1 MLALAGVDSFVLVGR
16 KRDRGTTRSSS
27 VVVRSKERN
36 QGKER
41 KGKEKISGGSQMDL
55 IELTVCQPSFSQTCK
70 TSSENHLVLFLT
82 HFLSIWK
89 VWCHQD
95 EQANE

>member
-1 MLALAGVDSFVLVGR
+1 MLALADVHSFVLVER
-16 KRDRGTTRSSS
+16 ERGKTRSSS

-41 KGKEKISGGSQMDL
+41 KGNETISGGYQMDL
-55 IELTVCQPSFSQTCK
+55 IELTVCQPSFSETCK

-82 HFLSIWK
+82 LFFINFKSLVPPGRASH
-89 VWCHQD
+89 
-95 EQANE
+95 